1 MRLKLCYLVAGWPGI
16 AVPSGSAQLP
26 THTRRSSSSPS
37 YHWRTISINT
47 FKRSA
52 LFLQQTQYPEIPG
65 GLSRGHYL
73 ALWCQIT
80 FSKGLHVNR
89 YIQRC
94 GKAPSLLHLLNENCS
109 LHYMFLFIVW
119 LIWAALSFME
129 WCEMA
134 YHNVK
139 SSCWS
144 WWMNLSEHK
153 ILWNTF
159 KSSARIGR
167 KYSQVSDLVW
177 RYGAKRENKK
187 GFRRHDYGT
196 LVCWIMEMFEFQLF

>member
-1 MRLKLCYLVAGWPGI
+1 MWEGSLVVAF
-16 AVPSGSAQLP
+16 AQ
-26 THTRRSSSSPS
+26 RE
-37 YHWRTISINT
+37 
-47 FKRSA
+47 
-52 LFLQQTQYPEIPG
+52 LQ
-65 GLSRGHYL
+65 
-73 ALWCQIT
+73 
-80 FSKGLHVNR
+80 
-89 YIQRC
+89 
-94 GKAPSLLHLLNENCS
+94 PSLYVS
-109 LHYMFLFIVW
+109 LHCLTYMSCPEFHGWWCSNL
-119 LIWAALSFME
+119 E

-177 RYGAKRENKK
+177 RYRAKRENKK
-187 GFRRHDYGT
+187 GFRRHDYGFWKLISHPIT
-196 LVCWIMEMFEFQLF
+196 LWCRYFENCEVFCRCEALPVEIMLRQPIKGISGTVWYSTYSVARHPIQDYLLYDTVFTV

>member
-52 LFLQQTQYPEIPG
+52 LFLQQTQHPEIPG
-65 GLSRGHYL
+65 GLSRGHYS

-94 GKAPSLLHLLNENCS
+94 GLALQYRQDRPTSPLTPEDHHQPQHQPIIVIDGEHRLSNKSNPFTPTTSPKPS
-109 LHYMFLFIVW
+109 
-119 LIWAALSFME
+119 
-129 WCEMA
+129 
-134 YHNVK
+134 
-139 SSCWS
+139 
-144 WWMNLSEHK
+144 
-153 ILWNTF
+153 
-159 KSSARIGR
+159 
-167 KYSQVSDLVW
+167 
-177 RYGAKRENKK
+177 
-187 GFRRHDYGT
+187 
-196 LVCWIMEMFEFQLF
+196 

>member
-1 MRLKLCYLVAGWPGI
+1 MYKKWNTLRSIKNVWTGRTLLSIDIRVNLCPLYRFSAFWLRSKCSICSYQLNIWQGLLRRPRYQTDFSKGMRLKLCYLVAGWPGI

-80 FSKGLHVNR
+80 FSKGLHVNH

-109 LHYMFLFIVW
+109 LHYMFLFI
-119 LIWAALSFME
+119 A
-129 WCEMA
+129 
-134 YHNVK
+134 
-139 SSCWS
+139 
-144 WWMNLSEHK
+144 
-153 ILWNTF
+153 
-159 KSSARIGR
+159 
-167 KYSQVSDLVW
+167 
-177 RYGAKRENKK
+177 
-187 GFRRHDYGT
+187 
-196 LVCWIMEMFEFQLF
+196 